1 MHRSVGLSGDNA
13 GMEISDYLSGEKFDD
28 DYGYRPSVTFSRRPR
43 AELLEDW
50 CSGRTVLHVGFA
62 DHQPLIA
69 SRAASGQWLH
79 ARLCRS
85 ARACYGVDIN
95 ADAVD
100 AAKRLGFDH
109 VFTLDIH
116 EQDAADSLQSLP
128 VDLVMV
134 PDVLEHLSNPAAFLK
149 RLAELFPVAEFIISV
164 PNALALRNIAH
175 TLTGME
181 RVNTDHRAWF
191 SPYTLQ
197 KVLADAGLRPTQMTG
212 CAVSAPR
219 SVKGRMLSKLMQWR
233 PIGSDVLVAR
243 ARTGAVLYTEG

>member
-1 MHRSVGLSGDNA
+1 MD
-13 GMEISDYLSGEKFDD
+13 ISDYLSGEKFDH
-28 DYGYRPSVTFSRRPR
+28 DYGYRPSMAFSGQPR
-43 AELLEDW
+43 ADLLENW
-50 CSGRTVLHVGFA
+50 CTGRTVLHVGFA

-69 SRAASGQWLH
+69 SRAASGEWLH

-100 AAKRLGFDH
+100 TAKRLGFDN
-109 VFTLDIH
+109 VFALDIH
-116 EQDAADSLQSLP
+116 AQDAAAALQSLP

-134 PDVLEHLSNPAAFLK
+134 PDVLEHLSNPAAFLE
-149 RLAELFPVAEFIISV
+149 RLAKLFPAAEFVVSV
-164 PNALALRNIAH
+164 PNALSLRNMAH
-175 TLTGME
+175 TLTGTE

-197 KVLADAGLRPTQMTG
+197 KVLADAGLRSTHLTG
-212 CAVSAPR
+212 CAVSAPG
-219 SVKGRMLSKLMQWR
+219 SVKGRALFRLMQWR

-243 ARTGAVLYTEG
+243 ARTGAVL